1 MNTDIRA
8 LTERVQQESSFVE
21 LLNQEVGK
29 VIVGQRYM
37 LERILIGLLCN
48 GHVLLEGVPG
58 LAKTLTV
65 RTIADSISAAF
76 MRIQFTPDLLPADVV
91 GTMIYNQQAA
101 NFTVRKGPVFANVL
115 LADEINRAPA
125 KVQSALL
132 EAMQERQV
140 TIGDQSFPLPSPF
153 LVLATQ
159 NPIEQEGTYPLPEAQ
174 VDRFMLK
181 VKVGYPTREEEKV
194 IMDRMSGGK
203 PPQAQKVIGLEHLVR
218 ARELV
223 HSIYMDEKVKD
234 YILNVVFATR
244 EPARYG
250 LKDQADYIQF
260 GASPRATI
268 ALSQASRAHAF
279 LRHRGFVTPE
289 DVKAVAFDVLR
300 HRIALT
306 YEAEAEELTTEK
318 LIQRVFDRVEVP

>member
-1 MNTDIRA
+1 
-8 LTERVQQESSFVE
+8 
-21 LLNQEVGK
+21 
-29 VIVGQRYM
+29 
-37 LERILIGLLCN
+37 
-48 GHVLLEGVPG
+48 
-58 LAKTLTV
+58 
-65 RTIADSISAAF
+65 
-76 MRIQFTPDLLPADVV
+76 
-91 GTMIYNQQAA
+91 
-101 NFTVRKGPVFANVL
+101 
-115 LADEINRAPA
+115 
-125 KVQSALL
+125 
-132 EAMQERQV
+132 
-140 TIGDQSFPLPSPF
+140 
-153 LVLATQ
+153 
-159 NPIEQEGTYPLPEAQ
+159 
-174 VDRFMLK
+174 MLK
-181 VKVGYPTREEEKV
+181 VRVGYPTREEEKV
-194 IMDRMSGGK
+194 IMDRMGGGK
-203 PPQAQKVIGLEHLVR
+203 PPQAQKVISLEHLVR

-223 HSIYMDEKVKD
+223 HQIYMDEKVKD

-244 EPARYG
+244 EPGRYG

>member
-65 RTIADSISAAF
+65 RTIADSISASF

-140 TIGDQSFPLPSPF
+140 TIGDTSFPLPSPF

-194 IMDRMSGGK
+194 IMDRMAGGK
-203 PPQAQKVIGLEHLVR
+203 PPSAQKVIDLQHLVR

-223 HSIYMDEKVKD
+223 TQIYMDEKVKD

-244 EPARYG
+244 EPGRYG

-268 ALSQASRAHAF
+268 ALTQASRAHAF